1 MLRAVC
7 CVLNAV
13 GLFLFLIC
21 LSLLSLSVLSL
32 LPLSFL
38 SPTSRP
44 YLLPLLLGSRP
55 IRILGVKHYGESL
68 PNEIMLDVELEFF
81 QGDDSQIQ
89 FEVGLV
95 GVPAPLVIEL
105 KELMIR
111 AVLRI
116 HLSPLLSTLPILG
129 ACSLS
134 FPNRPDLDFRLQALQ
149 VQQQ

>member
-1 MLRAVC
+1 MSPWHR
-7 CVLNAV
+7 
-13 GLFLFLIC
+13 
-21 LSLLSLSVLSL
+21 SLLSLSPPSL
-32 LPLSFL
+32 LPISSLARSFL
-38 SPTSRP
+38 LPLP
-44 YLLPLLLGSRP
+44 YLSLLLLGSRP

-111 AVLRI
+111 AVLRV

-149 VQQQ
+149 VLQ